1 MTLWN
6 DMIIGICLLLTGWL
20 VWKEF
25 RRPDRSR
32 LTLRIVASVV
42 AVISLACLV
51 LPPSYRVKRREGSS
65 GKEGVLLTEG
75 YDPDSLRQFL
85 QAARAGGAGSIPGN
99 LKVFSIA
106 DGSALLEVAAD
117 GPLPDTKSAR
127 GKRTART
134 KGDDTS
140 GAVPGTDSAAMNKL
154 SKLHVLGYGL
164 TRKEWTSLHPPPL
177 VFHPSPSP
185 AGILS
190 VSWKEKVT
198 SGEKLR
204 IQGSVALPP
213 GRPVKLLLTGMGL
226 PLDSVLIRPGTREK
240 SVSGSDTTQGGA
252 SAGQIDFEL
261 NTIPAQSGRSVY
273 RLWVLSGRNT
283 GIVTSSGRDADTAT
297 ASRANTRMDTLE
309 QEAIPIEVLP
319 AKKLRILLLAAS
331 PDFENTFLVN
341 WLSRSGQGVATQTI
355 ISKGKSYKA
364 FLNMPETPLEPL
376 TSAVLDKFDLVIADA
391 AILQSGNTAEQ
402 ANLRRQIAEKGLGL
416 IIKADSMAAGPGIT
430 NSPAGDAFYK
440 DLFPLETVKDST
452 QRLYIKERPG
462 AQPLLR
468 DSSFRILVS
477 SGLYGSGK
485 LIFTTLNKTW
495 SRMLS
500 GEKKEYAAY
509 WSMILRKAARD
520 AEPGEDWQFTPDLP
534 RVDEPVEALLQTN
547 KSGLP
552 QGQFG
557 STDNFRSAKKFG
569 SVDDRTD
576 SGSVTS
582 SALAIYL
589 AQSPLMPFQWQG
601 TYWPAE
607 AGWQSSATLQG
618 EPDWWYAWS
627 AEDWCSLR
635 RRQRWTET
643 KEYMAEQG
651 TISPDSGNRPPIP
664 PDQNTVPQ
672 DTDSHQVPVSPAWFY
687 ALFISSCLFLWVER
701 KI

>member
-32 LTLRIVASVV
+32 LLLRIVASVV
-42 AVISLACLV
+42 AVISLACLA
-51 LPPSYRVKRREGSS
+51 LPLSYRVKRGEGSS

-85 QAARAGGAGSIPGN
+85 QTAQAGETGSIPGN

-106 DGSALLEVAAD
+106 DGSTLLE
-117 GPLPDTKSAR
+117 
-127 GKRTART
+127 
-134 KGDDTS
+134 
-140 GAVPGTDSAAMNKL
+140 DSAAMNKL
-154 SKLHVLGYGL
+154 SRLHVLGYGL

-190 VSWKEKVT
+190 VSWKQRVT

-204 IQGSVALPP
+204 IQGSVSLPP

-226 PLDSVLIRPGTREK
+226 PLDSVLIGTGNRSKGSSESDTRK
-240 SVSGSDTTQGGA
+240 KGVSGSDTTQGGA

-273 RLWVLSGRNT
+273 RLWMLSGRNT
-283 GIVTSSGRDADTAT
+283 GIMASSGRDVDTAT
-297 ASRANTRMDTLE
+297 SSRANTRMDTLE

-319 AKKLRILLLAAS
+319 AKKLRILLLAAA

-391 AILQSGNTAEQ
+391 AILQSGNAAEQ
-402 ANLRRQIAEKGLGL
+402 ANLRRQIADKGLGL
-416 IIKADSMAAGPGIT
+416 IIKADSVAAGPGTT

-520 AEPGEDWQFTPDLP
+520 AEPGENWQFTPDLP

-557 STDNFRSAKKFG
+557 SIDNFRSAKKFG

-582 SALAIYL
+582 SVQAVYL

-601 TYWPAE
+601 TWWPVE

-627 AEDWCSLR
+627 AEDWYSLR

-651 TISPDSGNRPPIP
+651 TT
-664 PDQNTVPQ
+664 DQRTSFPQ
-672 DTDSHQVPVSPAWFY
+672 DTDSHRVPVSPAWFY
-687 ALFISSCLFLWVER
+687 VLFISSCLFLWVER